1 MYGHAISL
9 KYFHESDLCFFL
21 PTNQKGDTHATSL
34 KGKTFHANFRCAWKG
49 RGLELFTPIASNKN
63 GWESNKNLEVMTK
76 AIGPNSLDNQLGQ

>member
-49 RGLELFTPIASNKN
+49 RGLELFTPIASNKMD
-63 GWESNKNLEVMTK
+63 ENLTK
-76 AIGPNSLDNQLGQ
+76 I